1 MANIRQRIEL
11 VESSLSTIAA
21 GGVPA
26 DEIGDSLDALDYE
39 MRIVEGVL
47 SRGGDVEAPLCCYD
61 VEDGKIGC
69 GRYVQGEYVRDI
81 MAPLEKFVKYCI
93 GCRERVSNSM
103 RYAREEAAIARSI
116 CDASLEELLDD
127 MDRFHV
133 AQQEGEHLLVPLTTN
148 EELDKHAKDIAA
160 VAKGLAYYHGD
171 YNQELKEAYFAP
183 GVSHHAGLGVVSIS
197 TDCIGEPWLYS
208 ALSHEITHVLGGFF
222 GVESPVMILGLETD
236 AAMALAGDASHKV
249 AILQV
254 MKNMASMTA
263 YVKAMQ
269 SGEIPVWRERIGKL
283 FPESV
288 AADIERLY
296 QEETA
301 RDLRTFIDYG
311 AVPYLGLKEA
321 QGCVTS
327 RLVCERDI
335 PIPALTKVLE
345 DFR

>member
-1 MANIRQRIEL
+1 MANIRQRMEL
-11 VESSLSTIAA
+11 VESSLSTIAT

-26 DEIGDSLDALDYE
+26 EDIGETLDALDYE
-39 MRIVEGVL
+39 MGIVGEVL
-47 SRGGDVEAPLCCYD
+47 SRGGDQEAPLCCYD

-69 GRYVQGEYVRDI
+69 GRYVQGEYVLDI
-81 MAPLEKFVKYCI
+81 MEPLEEFVDYCMK
-93 GCRERVSNSM
+93 CRGRVSGSLH
-103 RYAREEAAIARSI
+103 YAREEAVIARSI

-133 AQQEGEHLLVPLTTN
+133 AQQESEYLHVPITTD
-148 EELDKHAKDIAA
+148 EELKEQAAAIVA
-160 VAKGLAYYHGD
+160 VAKGLAYYAGKF
-171 YNQELKEAYFAP
+171 NQDVKEAYLAP
-183 GVSHHAGLGVVSIS
+183 GVSKHVGLGFVSIS
-197 TDCIGEPWLYS
+197 TDCIGKPWLYS

-236 AAMALAGDASHKV
+236 AALAFAGDASHKV
-249 AILQV
+249 ALLQV
-254 MKNMASMTA
+254 MKNLASMTA

-283 FPESV
+283 FPENI
-288 AADIERLY
+288 AADIERSY
-296 QEETA
+296 QEETKA
-301 RDLRTFIDYG
+301 DLRVFMDYG

-327 RLVCERDI
+327 RLVCEKDI
-335 PIPALTKVLE
+335 PVPALTKVLE